1 MFRFHSWNPVRPI
14 PDGRAIL
21 TLLIVLNI
29 IHNTITRLVLPLS
42 LIPIL
47 SRYHLRIFL
56 RTDQHTELDLI
67 HVLPLKNSTISP
79 G

>member
-1 MFRFHSWNPVRPI
+1 MFRFRSPNPVRPI
-14 PDGRAIL
+14 PDGRAIP

-29 IHNTITRLVLPLS
+29 IHNTITRLVLLLS

-47 SRYHLRIFL
+47 NRYHLRIFL
-56 RTDQHTELDLI
+56 RTDRHTELDLI
-67 HVLPLKNSTISP
+67 HVRPLKNSTISP